1 MLDYINYFY
10 NLYPPLL
17 NKENDNY
24 VFFVG
29 NEKYY
34 LTPYRRELSEIK
46 DLVELNKRMV
56 SSNSLVHEII
66 INKFNEPISVISNEN
81 YVLLR
86 VYVNDIKKID
96 INDIIYML
104 NENVDLSGLKS
115 LLRTN
120 WVSLWSNKV
129 DYIEYQM
136 GHLIKKYP
144 FLNNTIDYYLGLCE
158 NAITYIKN
166 LKMFSEYKIPIGI
179 SHKRITKDATLFDLY
194 NPLNLIIDYKVRN
207 IAEYLKDAFF
217 KDEDVNYILNIVFK
231 NFWFDKLNLSLLVA
245 RLLYPSYY
253 FDLFEEIIDK
263 ELDENIVFSLT
274 KKSSKYEEFID
285 LIIKNCNLQ
294 NLQWLSR

>member
-46 DLVELNKRMV
+46 ELVELNKRMI

-86 VYVNDIKKID
+86 VYVNDVKKID

-166 LKMFSEYKIPIGI
+166 LKMFSDYKIPIGI

>member
-263 ELDENIVFSLT
+263 GLDENIVFSLT

>member
-46 DLVELNKRMV
+46 DLVELNKRMI

-120 WVSLWSNKV
+120 WVSLWSSKV

-166 LKMFSEYKIPIGI
+166 LKMFSDYKIPIGI
-179 SHKRITKDATLFDLY
+179 SHKRIIKDATLFDLY

-263 ELDENIVFSLT
+263 ELDENVIFPLT

>member
-46 DLVELNKRMV
+46 DLVELNKRMI

-120 WVSLWSNKV
+120 WVSLWSSKV

-166 LKMFSEYKIPIGI
+166 LKMFSDYKIPIGI
-179 SHKRITKDATLFDLY
+179 SHKRIIKDATLFDLY
-194 NPLNLIIDYKVRN
+194 NPLNLILDYKVRN

-263 ELDENIVFSLT
+263 ELDENIILPLT

>member
-34 LTPYRRELSEIK
+34 LTPYSRELSEIK
-46 DLVELNKRMV
+46 DLVELNKRMI

-120 WVSLWSNKV
+120 WVSLWSSKV

-166 LKMFSEYKIPIGI
+166 LKMFSDYKIPIGI
-179 SHKRITKDATLFDLY
+179 SHKRIIKDATLFDLY

>member
-1 MLDYINYFY
+1 M
-10 NLYPPLL
+10 
-17 NKENDNY
+17 
-24 VFFVG
+24 FFVG

-46 DLVELNKRMV
+46 DLVELNKRMI

-120 WVSLWSNKV
+120 WVSLWSSKV

-166 LKMFSEYKIPIGI
+166 LKMFSDYKIPIGI
-179 SHKRITKDATLFDLY
+179 SHKRIIKDATLFDLY
-194 NPLNLIIDYKVRN
+194 NPLNLILDYKVRN

-263 ELDENIVFSLT
+263 ELDENIIFPLT

>member
-46 DLVELNKRMV
+46 DLVELNKRMI

-104 NENVDLSGLKS
+104 NESVDLSGLKS

>member
-17 NKENDNY
+17 NKENENY

-34 LTPYRRELSEIK
+34 LTPYKRELSEIK
-46 DLVELNKRMV
+46 DLVELNKRMI
-56 SSNSLVHEII
+56 SNNSLVHEII

-166 LKMFSEYKIPIGI
+166 LKMFSDYKIPIGI

-217 KDEDVNYILNIVFK
+217 KDEDVNHILNIIFK

-274 KKSSKYEEFID
+274 KKSSKYEEFVD

>member
-46 DLVELNKRMV
+46 DLVELNKRMI

-263 ELDENIVFSLT
+263 EIDENIVFSLT

>member
-46 DLVELNKRMV
+46 DLVELNKRMI

-253 FDLFEEIIDK
+253 FDLFEKIIDK
-263 ELDENIVFSLT
+263 ELDENIIFPLT
-274 KKSSKYEEFID
+274 KKSSRYEEFID

>member
-46 DLVELNKRMV
+46 DLVELNKRMI

-120 WVSLWSNKV
+120 WVSLWSSKV

-166 LKMFSEYKIPIGI
+166 LKMFSDYKIPIGI
-179 SHKRITKDATLFDLY
+179 SHKRIIKDATLFDLY

-263 ELDENIVFSLT
+263 ELDENIILPLT
-274 KKSSKYEEFID
+274 KKSSKYEEFLD

-294 NLQWLSR
+294 NLQRLSR

>member
-46 DLVELNKRMV
+46 DLVELNKRMI

-104 NENVDLSGLKS
+104 NENIDLSGLKS

-120 WVSLWSNKV
+120 WVSLWSSKV

-166 LKMFSEYKIPIGI
+166 LKMFSDYKIPIGI
-179 SHKRITKDATLFDLY
+179 SHKRIIKDATLFDLY
-194 NPLNLIIDYKVRN
+194 NPLNLILDYKVRN

-263 ELDENIVFSLT
+263 ELDENIIFPLT

>member
-46 DLVELNKRMV
+46 DLVELNKRMI

-166 LKMFSEYKIPIGI
+166 LKMFSDYKIPIGI
-179 SHKRITKDATLFDLY
+179 SHKRIIKDATLFDLY

-263 ELDENIVFSLT
+263 GLDENIVFSLT

>member
-179 SHKRITKDATLFDLY
+179 SHKRITKDASLFDLY

-263 ELDENIVFSLT
+263 GLDENIVFSLT

>member
-46 DLVELNKRMV
+46 DLVELNKRMI

-120 WVSLWSNKV
+120 WVSLWSSKV

-166 LKMFSEYKIPIGI
+166 LKMFSDYKIPIGI
-179 SHKRITKDATLFDLY
+179 SHKRIIKDATLFDLY

-217 KDEDVNYILNIVFK
+217 KDEVVYYILNFVFK
-231 NFWFDKLNLSLLVA
+231 YFWFDKLYLSLLVA

-263 ELDENIVFSLT
+263 ELDENIIFPLT

>member
-46 DLVELNKRMV
+46 DLVELNKRMI

-86 VYVNDIKKID
+86 VYVNDIKKTD

-166 LKMFSEYKIPIGI
+166 LKMFSDYKIPIGI

>member
-46 DLVELNKRMV
+46 DLVELNKRMI

-120 WVSLWSNKV
+120 WVSLWSSKV

-144 FLNNTIDYYLGLCE
+144 LLNNTIDYYLGLCE

-166 LKMFSEYKIPIGI
+166 LKMFSDYKIPIGI
-179 SHKRITKDATLFDLY
+179 SHKRIIKDATLFDLY
-194 NPLNLIIDYKVRN
+194 NPLNLILDYKVRN

-263 ELDENIVFSLT
+263 ELDENIIFPLT

>member
-46 DLVELNKRMV
+46 ELVELNKRMI

>member
-46 DLVELNKRMV
+46 DLVELNKRMI

-166 LKMFSEYKIPIGI
+166 LKMFSDYKIPIGI

>member
-17 NKENDNY
+17 NKENENY

-46 DLVELNKRMV
+46 DLVELNKRMI

-120 WVSLWSNKV
+120 WVSLWSSKV

-166 LKMFSEYKIPIGI
+166 LKMFSDYKIPIGI
-179 SHKRITKDATLFDLY
+179 SHKRIIKDATLFDLY

-263 ELDENIVFSLT
+263 ELDENIIFPLT

>member
-1 MLDYINYFY
+1 MLDYINYIY
-10 NLYPPLL
+10 NLDPPLL
-17 NKENDNY
+17 NKEHDNY

-34 LTPYRRELSEIK
+34 LTPYRRELSELK
-46 DLVELNKRMV
+46 DLVELNKRMI

-120 WVSLWSNKV
+120 WVSLWSSKV

-166 LKMFSEYKIPIGI
+166 LKMFSDYKIPIGI
-179 SHKRITKDATLFDLY
+179 SHKRIIKDATLFDLY

-263 ELDENIVFSLT
+263 ELDENIIFPLT

>member
-46 DLVELNKRMV
+46 DLVELNKRMI

-120 WVSLWSNKV
+120 WVSLWSSKV

-166 LKMFSEYKIPIGI
+166 LKMFSDYKIPIGI
-179 SHKRITKDATLFDLY
+179 SHKRIIKDATLFDLY
-194 NPLNLIIDYKVRN
+194 NPLNLILDYKVRN

-245 RLLYPSYY
+245 RLLFPSYY
-253 FDLFEEIIDK
+253 FDSFEEIIDK
-263 ELDENIVFSLT
+263 ELEENINFTLK

>member
-46 DLVELNKRMV
+46 DLVELNKRMI

-166 LKMFSEYKIPIGI
+166 LKMFSDYKIPIGI
-179 SHKRITKDATLFDLY
+179 SHKRIIKDATLFDLY

>member
-24 VFFVG
+24 VFFIG

-46 DLVELNKRMV
+46 DLVELNKRMI

-120 WVSLWSNKV
+120 WVSLWSSKV

-166 LKMFSEYKIPIGI
+166 LKMFSDYKIPIGI
-179 SHKRITKDATLFDLY
+179 SHKRIIKDATLFDLY

-263 ELDENIVFSLT
+263 ELDENIIFPLT

>member
-46 DLVELNKRMV
+46 DLVELNKRMI

-120 WVSLWSNKV
+120 WVSLWSSKV

-166 LKMFSEYKIPIGI
+166 LKMFSDYKIPIGI
-179 SHKRITKDATLFDLY
+179 SHKRIIKDATLFHLY

-263 ELDENIVFSLT
+263 ELDENIIFPLT

>member
-10 NLYPPLL
+10 NLFPPLL
-17 NKENDNY
+17 NKEDENY
-24 VFFVG
+24 IFFVG

-34 LTPYRRELSEIK
+34 LIPYKREMTEIK
-46 DLVELNKRMV
+46 DLVELNKRMIN
-56 SSNSLVHEII
+56 SNSLVHEII
-66 INKFNEPISVISNEN
+66 INKFNEPISMISNEN
-81 YVLLR
+81 YILLR

-104 NENVDLSGLKS
+104 NENVDLSNLDS

-120 WVSLWSNKV
+120 WVTLWSNKV

-166 LKMFSEYKIPIGI
+166 LRMFSSHKIPIGI

-194 NPLNLIIDYKVRN
+194 NPLNLIIDYKVRD
-207 IAEYLKDAFF
+207 IAEYIKDAFF
-217 KDEDVNYILNIVFK
+217 KDGNVNYILNIVFK
-231 NFWFDKLNLSLLVA
+231 NYWFDKLNLSLLVS
-245 RLLYPSYY
+245 RLLYPSYF
-253 FDLFEEIIDK
+253 FDMFEEIINK
-263 ELDENIVFSLT
+263 ELDENRVYSLI

-285 LIIKNCNLQ
+285 SIIKNCNLQ
-294 NLQWLSR
+294 NLQWLSK

>member
-46 DLVELNKRMV
+46 DLVELNKRMI

-120 WVSLWSNKV
+120 WVSLWSSKV

-166 LKMFSEYKIPIGI
+166 LKMFSDYKIPIGI
-179 SHKRITKDATLFDLY
+179 SHKRIIKDATLFDLY

-263 ELDENIVFSLT
+263 ELDENIIFPLT

>member
-46 DLVELNKRMV
+46 DLVELNKRMI

-263 ELDENIVFSLT
+263 ELDENIIFPLT

>member
-1 MLDYINYFY
+1 M
-10 NLYPPLL
+10 
-17 NKENDNY
+17 
-24 VFFVG
+24 
-29 NEKYY
+29 
-34 LTPYRRELSEIK
+34 
-46 DLVELNKRMV
+46 
-56 SSNSLVHEII
+56 
-66 INKFNEPISVISNEN
+66 ISNEN

>member
-166 LKMFSEYKIPIGI
+166 LKMFSDYKIPIGI

-263 ELDENIVFSLT
+263 ELDENIIFPLT

>member
-34 LTPYRRELSEIK
+34 LTLYRRELSEIK
-46 DLVELNKRMV
+46 DLVELNKRMI

-120 WVSLWSNKV
+120 WVSLWSSKV

-166 LKMFSEYKIPIGI
+166 LKMFSDYKIPIGI
-179 SHKRITKDATLFDLY
+179 SHKRIIKDATLFDLY

-263 ELDENIVFSLT
+263 ELDENIIFPLT

>member
-46 DLVELNKRMV
+46 DLVELNKRMI

-120 WVSLWSNKV
+120 WVSLWSSKV

-166 LKMFSEYKIPIGI
+166 LKMFSDYKIPIGI
-179 SHKRITKDATLFDLY
+179 SHKRIIKDATLFDLY

-217 KDEDVNYILNIVFK
+217 KDEDGNYILNIVFK

-263 ELDENIVFSLT
+263 ELDENIIFPLT

>member
-29 NEKYY
+29 NEKYC

-46 DLVELNKRMV
+46 DLVELNKRMI

-120 WVSLWSNKV
+120 WVSLWSSKV

-166 LKMFSEYKIPIGI
+166 LKMFSDYKIPIGI
-179 SHKRITKDATLFDLY
+179 SHKRIIKDATLFDLY

-263 ELDENIVFSLT
+263 ELDENIIFPLT

>member
-46 DLVELNKRMV
+46 DLVELNKRMI

-120 WVSLWSNKV
+120 WVSLWYSKV
-129 DYIEYQM
+129 DYI
-136 GHLIKKYP
+136 
-144 FLNNTIDYYLGLCE
+144 
-158 NAITYIKN
+158 
-166 LKMFSEYKIPIGI
+166 
-179 SHKRITKDATLFDLY
+179 
-194 NPLNLIIDYKVRN
+194 
-207 IAEYLKDAFF
+207 
-217 KDEDVNYILNIVFK
+217 
-231 NFWFDKLNLSLLVA
+231 
-245 RLLYPSYY
+245 
-253 FDLFEEIIDK
+253 
-263 ELDENIVFSLT
+263 
-274 KKSSKYEEFID
+274 
-285 LIIKNCNLQ
+285 
-294 NLQWLSR
+294 

>member
-46 DLVELNKRMV
+46 DLVELNKRMI

-96 INDIIYML
+96 INDIIIKL
-104 NENVDLSGLKS
+104 FSIINSP
-115 LLRTN
+115 
-120 WVSLWSNKV
+120 
-129 DYIEYQM
+129 YISS
-136 GHLIKKYP
+136 
-144 FLNNTIDYYLGLCE
+144 FFT
-158 NAITYIKN
+158 
-166 LKMFSEYKIPIGI
+166 IPIF
-179 SHKRITKDATLFDLY
+179 TL
-194 NPLNLIIDYKVRN
+194 
-207 IAEYLKDAFF
+207 
-217 KDEDVNYILNIVFK
+217 
-231 NFWFDKLNLSLLVA
+231 
-245 RLLYPSYY
+245 
-253 FDLFEEIIDK
+253 
-263 ELDENIVFSLT
+263 
-274 KKSSKYEEFID
+274 
-285 LIIKNCNLQ
+285 
-294 NLQWLSR
+294 

>member
-34 LTPYRRELSEIK
+34 LNPYRRELSEIK
-46 DLVELNKRMV
+46 DLVELNKRMI

-120 WVSLWSNKV
+120 WVSLWSSKV

-166 LKMFSEYKIPIGI
+166 LKMFSDYKIPIGI
-179 SHKRITKDATLFDLY
+179 SHKRIIKDATLFDLY
-194 NPLNLIIDYKVRN
+194 NPLNLILDYKVRN

-263 ELDENIVFSLT
+263 ELDENIIFPLT

>member
-17 NKENDNY
+17 NKENENY

-29 NEKYY
+29 DEKYY

-46 DLVELNKRMV
+46 DLVELNKRMI

-120 WVSLWSNKV
+120 WVSLWSSKV

-166 LKMFSEYKIPIGI
+166 LKMFSDYKIPIGI
-179 SHKRITKDATLFDLY
+179 SHKRIIKDATLFDLY

-263 ELDENIVFSLT
+263 ELDENIIFPLT